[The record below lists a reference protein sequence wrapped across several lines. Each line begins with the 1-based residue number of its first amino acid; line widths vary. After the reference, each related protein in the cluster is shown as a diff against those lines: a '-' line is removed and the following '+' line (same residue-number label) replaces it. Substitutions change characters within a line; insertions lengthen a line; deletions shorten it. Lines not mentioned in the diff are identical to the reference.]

1 MASHFTRTGTGLAS
15 ILRPGIY
22 PMERFRKLRGD
33 GSGSEHLTLHRM
45 LREREY
51 DRFLHL
57 NKTILERSWS
67 AAP

>member
-1 MASHFTRTGTGLAS
+1 MAYHFTRTGTGLAS

-33 GSGSEHLTLHRM
+33 GSEHLTLHRM

-57 NKTILERSWS
+57 NKTVLEWSWS